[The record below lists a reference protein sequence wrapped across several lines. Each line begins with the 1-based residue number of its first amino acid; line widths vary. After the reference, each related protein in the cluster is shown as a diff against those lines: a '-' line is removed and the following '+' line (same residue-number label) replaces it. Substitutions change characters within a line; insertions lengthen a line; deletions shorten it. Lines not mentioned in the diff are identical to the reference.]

1 MAKVREPNPRARAG
15 DNLDTPTDL
24 SPEGTGAIAAALNGV
39 LADSFALYVKTKNFH
54 WHVSGPNFRDYHQL
68 FDEQAA
74 QILATTDPLDE
85 RVRKISRTTLRSIG
99 HIAQLTNVADNDAPF
114 VSPLEML
121 NELVA
126 DNKAVVRSMRE
137 AHHVCDE
144 HNDVASASLLENFID
159 EAEERVWFLFE
170 ASRGLDASGH

>member
-1 MAKVREPNPRARAG
+1 MAKTREPNPRARVG

-24 SPEGTGAIAAALNGV
+24 SFEGTEAIAAALNGV

-54 WHVSGPNFRDYHQL
+54 WHVSGPNFRDYHRM

-74 QILATTDPLDE
+74 QILATTDPLGE
-85 RVRKISRTTLRSIG
+85 RVRKIGRTTLRSVG
-99 HIAQLTNVADNDAPF
+99 HISQLTKVADNDAEF
-114 VSPLEML
+114 VSPLDML

-137 AHHVCDE
+137 AHDVCDE
-144 HNDVASASLLENFID
+144 HDDLASASLLEEFID
-159 EAEERVWFLFE
+159 QAEERVWFLFE
-170 ASRGLDASGH
+170 TSRGLDASGH

>member
-54 WHVSGPNFRDYHQL
+54 WHVSGPNFRDYHRL

-74 QILATTDPLDE
+74 QILATTDPLGE

-126 DNKAVVRSMRE
+126 DNKAVVRSMRK
-137 AHHVCDE
+137 AHRVCDE